1 MAGAFPP
8 TSTSVNAPTSKS
20 VWMCLRV
27 RSRFEFQVAAD
38 LERMRI
44 EVFLPT
50 WNEQVL
56 WSDRTRTITRPLFP
70 GYVFARTASPL
81 AVFAVLATRGVVQI
95 LPNSHK
101 PAEITDQEI
110 DTVRRACE
118 SGLTLVPCEFA
129 AGDSV
134 LIESGPLAGVSGV
147 VVKTRGALNVVVGI
161 EILRRA
167 VNVTLDAAT
176 LVKRVEESK

>member
-8 TSTSVNAPTSKS
+8 TSTSGNAPN
-20 VWMCLRV
+20 WMCLRV
-27 RSRFEFQVAAD
+27 RSQSEFQVRDD
-38 LERMRI
+38 LVRLGFD
-44 EVFLPT
+44 VFLPT
-50 WNEQVL
+50 WTEQVR
-56 WSDRTRTITRPLFP
+56 WSDRVKTITRPLFP
-70 GYVFARTASPL
+70 GYVFARTAEPL
-81 AVFAVLATRGVVQI
+81 GIFAIIATRGVIQI

-101 PAEITDQEI
+101 PAEITDEEI
-110 DTVRRACE
+110 ENVKRVCA
-118 SGLTLVPCEFA
+118 SGLTLVPCAFA

-147 VVKTRGALNVVVGI
+147 VMRTRGALNVIVGV

-176 LVKRVEESK
+176 LVKRVEDTK